1 MFSSLLRHGFDGE
14 WSMAS
19 SIIEL
24 RTGIGNGN
32 NFTSNRRFGHVILS
46 HTVAEKTTVREW
58 LLCGFLVPPNVEWFL
73 ADCYCDG
80 GISTSPEND
89 QQA

>member
-1 MFSSLLRHGFDGE
+1 
-14 WSMAS
+14 MAS
-19 SIIEL
+19 WIIEL
-24 RTGIGNGN
+24 RTEIGNGN
-32 NFTSNRRFGHVILS
+32 NFTSNHRFGRDTT
-46 HTVAEKTTVREW
+46 HTVVEKTTVRER